1 MKTKLKKLANS
12 RVELTVTLD
21 AKDLEKAS
29 ELALEDLAKEI
40 RVEGFRKGKVPTE
53 IAKKF
58 LPENDLNAKT
68 MDYAVRTTV
77 VSAFEAE
84 KQMPLL
90 RPEINVTKFVPGE
103 MLEYVANVE
112 VVPEITL
119 GDFKNL
125 GVKRDD
131 VKIAEKDIDGV
142 LKNIQV
148 SFAEKKVVKRA
159 AKLTDE
165 VIIDFVG
172 KKDGKVFPG
181 GSADNYHLTLGS
193 GNFIPGFEDGI
204 VGHEV
209 GDKFEL
215 NLTFP
220 KNYGMK
226 DLAGEKTTFE
236 VLLKQVNEVVMPKI
250 DDELAKKVGPFK
262 NLKALKDDIKK
273 NLELQTDERIDAKFK
288 DDLVSALVKKS
299 KISAIPEIL
308 ISDQVRAIEDNVR
321 RNAETQGITVEE
333 YMKRSGET
341 EEAAKKQTREIAE
354 YNVKAS
360 LCLQTL
366 AVNEKITVDDKL
378 VDAKIAELRDVYR
391 KSPEAL
397 KNLKNPG
404 VRQDIKNRMIIEAA
418 LDLLAKSNK

>member
-12 RVELTVTLD
+12 RVELTVTLE

-53 IAKKF
+53 VAKKF

-90 RPEINVTKFVPGE
+90 RPEISVTKYVPGE
-103 MLEYVANVE
+103 MLEYVATVE

-119 GDFKNL
+119 GDFKKL

-131 VKIAEKDIDGV
+131 VKVAEKDIDGV

-209 GDKFEL
+209 GDKFVLE
-215 NLTFP
+215 LTFP
-220 KNYGMK
+220 KDYGMK

-236 VLLKQVNEVVMPKI
+236 VLLKQVNEVVTPKI

-262 NLKALKDDIKK
+262 DLKALKEDIKK
-273 NLELQTDERIDAKFK
+273 NLTLQTEERIDAKFK
-288 DDLVSALVKKS
+288 DSLVAALIKKS
-299 KISAIPEIL
+299 KIGAIPEIL
-308 ISDQVRAIEDNVR
+308 INDQLRGI
-321 RNAETQGITVEE
+321 RNNLEQNAKSQGITFEE
-333 YMKRSGET
+333 YLERSGET
-341 EEAAKKQTREIAE
+341 EESWKEKARKVAE
-354 YNVKAS
+354 ENVKAS

-366 AVNEKITVDDKL
+366 AVNEKVTVDDKL
-378 VDAKIAELRDVYR
+378 VEAKIAELRDVYR

-397 KNLKNPG
+397 KNLKDPA
-404 VRQDIKNRMIIEAA
+404 VKQDIKNRMIIEAA